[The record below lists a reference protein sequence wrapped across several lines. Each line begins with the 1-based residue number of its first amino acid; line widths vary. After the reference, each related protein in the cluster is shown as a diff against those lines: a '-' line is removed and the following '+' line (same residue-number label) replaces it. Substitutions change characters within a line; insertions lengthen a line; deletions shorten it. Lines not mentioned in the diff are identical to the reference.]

1 MESIVIVGGSLAAVR
16 AAETLRSSGFD
27 GAITVIGAEARM
39 PYDRPPL
46 SKNYLAGDWEADRI
60 ALRKPEDLDA
70 LDITWL
76 LGEPATAVDTTANTV
91 TRVNGDVVPYDGL
104 IIATGGLVRRLPNQ
118 PAIAGVHVL
127 RTLDDAAALRAELGE
142 GTRVVVI
149 GAGFIG
155 LEAAAT
161 ATKRGAVVTVLE
173 GLEAPLIRALGAE
186 MGSAIGEV
194 HARNGVT
201 IRCGVQVT
209 SINGDTH
216 VTGVSLVGG
225 ETIEADV
232 VLVGIGVAPA
242 TQWCE
247 TSGLAIRD
255 GIVCDANLN
264 AGPPNVFVAGDV
276 LRWPNALF
284 ADIEPDMRVEHWTNA
299 AEQGAHAAKNLLATL
314 RNAPLEPYIAVPFF
328 WSDQFDA
335 RIQFLGRAT
344 AKSTVDVVA
353 GNPADGKWCAI
364 YCENDRLTG
373 VLGVSQPKLV
383 MPSRALL
390 STHTS
395 RADALAH
402 FATVVAAQA
411 AAAQVATAT
420 AQNK

>member
-70 LDITWL
+70 LNITWL

-142 GTRVVVI
+142 GVRVVVI

-225 ETIEADV
+225 ETVEADV

-411 AAAQVATAT
+411 AAAQVAAAT